1 MPGKKKAEKRPDPP
15 TQRID
20 ELRGFL
26 DAIESKVGTRPKN
39 VIVGKAYFGDLLVE
53 FCEGLSGYMD
63 TAEAL
68 DQLFETT
75 RVETPSA
82 GSILS
87 LPVWRFVPGSDDNIY
102 VTFEFKE
109 IESFI

>member
-53 FCEGLSGYMD
+53 FCEGLKGRDSICGVYPIPSG
-63 TAEAL
+63 L
-68 DQLFETT
+68 
-75 RVETPSA
+75 
-82 GSILS
+82 
-87 LPVWRFVPGSDDNIY
+87 
-102 VTFEFKE
+102 E
-109 IESFI
+109 ICPWFRRQYLRNL